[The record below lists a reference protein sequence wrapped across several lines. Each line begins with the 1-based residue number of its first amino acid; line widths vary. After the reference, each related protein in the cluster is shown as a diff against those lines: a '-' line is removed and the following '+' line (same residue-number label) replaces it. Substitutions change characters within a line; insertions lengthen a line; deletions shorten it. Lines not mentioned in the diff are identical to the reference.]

1 MLRASQTPQRQRHW
15 LLTVLAFVA
24 ITAQLV
30 VAFAPLT
37 EGREPRLASHI
48 EAPGNPTHVNHN
60 DATCAACQARSIHGT
75 TARRAIQIDRVAIA
89 PVVGTGHLVWVAS
102 ADRYLQDNPRAPPS
116 VI

>member
-1 MLRASQTPQRQRHW
+1 MLRASQPFQRRRHW

-37 EGREPRLASHI
+37 EGREPRLASHVD
-48 EAPGNPTHVNHN
+48 APGAMTHVNHN

-75 TARRAIQIDRVAIA
+75 TSRRVAPLIRVVIA
-89 PVVGTGHLVWVAS
+89 PTVGTGRRLWIAS